1 MKTVNIAMVHKV
13 IHPPKNGDIIL
24 QITDVQAH
32 TSSFRTFDFAK
43 TVEKSTKKKEGGRLY
58 STFSRETNQIIS
70 VFEDGVIKSTLPYLD
85 RDQLTT
91 LVEKYKSEGKR
102 VYLAIPKDIMLSPGK
117 DAVEFMNSKNGKRL
131 ARGMNKNN

>member
-24 QITDVQAH
+24 QVTDIQAH
-32 TSSFRTFDFAK
+32 TSLFRTSDFAK

-58 STFSRETNQIIS
+58 STFNKDTNKTIS

-85 RDQLTT
+85 QTQLTS
-91 LVEKYKSEGKR
+91 LVKKYEQEGKR
-102 VYLAIPKDIMLSPGK
+102 VYLSIPNGLTLTPGK